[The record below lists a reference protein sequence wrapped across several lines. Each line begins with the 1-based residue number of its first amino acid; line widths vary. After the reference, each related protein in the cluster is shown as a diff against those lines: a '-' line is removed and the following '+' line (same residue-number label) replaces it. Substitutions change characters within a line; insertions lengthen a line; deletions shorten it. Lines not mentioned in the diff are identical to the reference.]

1 MQVLCDGFGVPNFTR
16 ACNIFCSVGV
26 SNPSSTITKSASG
39 ADGSLTLKN
48 SGGRTCLIIA
58 AAKGLRQKMMTV
70 SCCSAI
76 RLGLRLLRFIAF
88 TPLATEGVCTPRDE
102 AFGYILAGLFLSS
115 SCKCV
120 MKPFMP
126 LALDNE
132 GQGTRGK
139 GQEIYLMTE
148 FDKRRIHLA
157 FWEGKP

>member
-1 MQVLCDGFGVPNFTR
+1 
-16 ACNIFCSVGV
+16 
-26 SNPSSTITKSASG
+26 
-39 ADGSLTLKN
+39 
-48 SGGRTCLIIA
+48 
-58 AAKGLRQKMMTV
+58 
-70 SCCSAI
+70 
-76 RLGLRLLRFIAF
+76 
-88 TPLATEGVCTPRDE
+88 
-102 AFGYILAGLFLSS
+102 
-115 SCKCV
+115 